1 MMRGHFRLALSSV
14 RGAKARSLLTMLGVV
29 VGIVSVVT
37 VVGLGEGMKRQIAG
51 ALSQFGDDLI
61 IIQPGGSTNSFANS
75 DIIFGQSQ
83 TSGLTAADIEAVQ
96 KVPSI
101 SQSAPLAVATGTVLG
116 EADQQLHGGTVL
128 ATSSQLLEII
138 NHKPQFGAMWQS
150 DQEASNFAVIG
161 SKVAYE
167 LFGEQAPLGQSIN
180 FRGEQF
186 IVLGVLG
193 DFEDVPLS
201 PTANFDNS
209 VLIPYVTASRLTDNR
224 SQAYVMLAKPAES
237 ERREAA
243 VLAITESLKG
253 LRGGQQDFNV
263 LTSEDQVNSSSEV
276 FDLLSTWIM
285 AVAVIALIIGGVG
298 LMNIMLVSVTER
310 MHEIGVRK
318 AIGATQRQIMWQFLL
333 EAVVLSGLGGIIGVI
348 LSLATHGLLLIYT
361 DLKPVVSWE
370 AMIIAVGVSLAV
382 GVVFGTIP
390 AIKAAAKDPIKAL
403 RHE

>member
-14 RGAKARSLLTMLGVV
+14 RGSKGRSVLTMLGVV
-29 VGIVSVVT
+29 VGIVSFVT
-37 VVGLGEGMKRQIAG
+37 VVGLGEGMKSQIAG

-61 IIQPGGSTNSFANS
+61 VIQPGNSDKSFASS
-75 DIIFGQSQ
+75 DIIFGQAQ
-83 TSGLTAADIEAVQ
+83 TGGLTTSDIEAVQ
-96 KVPSI
+96 KIPSV
-101 SQSAPLAVATGTVLG
+101 SKSAPLAVATGTVLG
-116 EADQQLHGGTVL
+116 EDDQQLHDGTVL
-128 ATSSQLLEII
+128 ATSSQLLEVI
-138 NHKPQFGAMWQS
+138 NHEPQFGAMWQS
-150 DQEASNFAVIG
+150 DQDASNFAVIG

-167 LFGEQAPLGQSIN
+167 LFGEQVPLGQSLN
-180 FRGEQF
+180 FRGEEF

-209 VLIPYVTASRLTDNR
+209 VLIPHLTAARLTDNR
-224 SQAYVMLAKPAES
+224 AQAYVMLAQPSDS
-237 ERREAA
+237 EQRDAT

-333 EAVVLSGLGGIIGVI
+333 EAVVLSGLGGLIGVL
-348 LSLATHGLLLIYT
+348 LSVITHGLLLVYT
-361 DLKPVVSWE
+361 DLKPVISWE
-370 AMIIAVGVSLAV
+370 AMVIAVGVALAV
-382 GVVFGTIP
+382 GVIFGTIP